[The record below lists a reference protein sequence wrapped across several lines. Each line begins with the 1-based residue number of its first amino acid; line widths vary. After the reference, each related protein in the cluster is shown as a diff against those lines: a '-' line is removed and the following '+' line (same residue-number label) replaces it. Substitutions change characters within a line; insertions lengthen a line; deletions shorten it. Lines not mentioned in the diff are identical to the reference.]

1 MFQAIVHG
9 KVRDNLAGVKLGAE
23 WRSVY
28 RHTEDFLTAAVFARL
43 TYLPSHTLWSIL
55 RHAAVTVPPSH
66 PLPHDVGRLVTREF
80 WPRWELDTPQQDTT
94 WKEPDV
100 FLGFERLHLLVEAK
114 LGDFPS
120 QYAEQWAAEHAAFL
134 QRDETAHAI
143 PVWLLAIGG
152 MGEIPTSSLTASMQ
166 QEAERLLHDVFHYP
180 NTSVRLAACSWRSLL
195 GALVEER
202 RQADPQSGIGLDF
215 IMADLMQILDF
226 HGIRDTHWLGDLLRS
241 EVKSLRTIG
250 EGSLEKLGAWALS
263 TRPAVF
269 AEHAS
274 WLSVPELRGIREES
288 MVIMGEIVDGQPN
301 R

>member
-1 MFQAIVHG
+1 MFQAIFHG
-9 KVRDNLAGVKLGAE
+9 KVRDNLAGVELGTE
-23 WRSVY
+23 WRSFY

-55 RHAAVTVPPSH
+55 RHAAITVSPSH
-66 PLPHDVGRLVTREF
+66 TLPHDVGRLVTRQF
-80 WPRWELDTPQQDTT
+80 WPRCELDTPQQDTT

-134 QRDETAHAI
+134 QRDETDYAI
-143 PVWLLAIGG
+143 PMWLLAIGG
-152 MGEIPTSSLTASMQ
+152 MGEIPTPSVITSMQ
-166 QEAERLLHDVFHYP
+166 QEAERLLQDVFHYP
-180 NTSVRLAACSWRSLL
+180 DTPVRLAACSWRGLL
-195 GALVEER
+195 GALIGER
-202 RQADPQSGIGLDF
+202 RHVDPQSGIGLDF
-215 IMADLMQILDF
+215 IVADLMQILEF
-226 HGIRDTHWLGDLLRS
+226 HGIRDTHWLRDLFRS
-241 EVKSLRTIG
+241 EFKSLRTIG
-250 EGSLEKLGAWALS
+250 DGSLEKLGAWAWPS
-263 TRPAVF
+263 RPAVL

-274 WLSVPELRGIREES
+274 WLSELDLRGIREES